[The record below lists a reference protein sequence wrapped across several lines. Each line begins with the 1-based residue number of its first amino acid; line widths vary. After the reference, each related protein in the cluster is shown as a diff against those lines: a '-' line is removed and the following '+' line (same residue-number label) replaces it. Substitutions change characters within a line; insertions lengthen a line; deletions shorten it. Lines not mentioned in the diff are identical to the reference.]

1 VSVLVA
7 SIYLDEHRAAEV
19 LATLQRLRALDPDG
33 LPDAVVVVRH
43 LDAQLT
49 LQQSRDLSGADT
61 AQRDLWEALT
71 ALLVL
76 APPAQ
81 AGAGAELSAVLA
93 RLEALG
99 VSESFAVSLGSR
111 LPPASSAVWLVV
123 DDASLRA
130 IVDLLRSFGGTV
142 LHTTLAR

>member
-7 SIYLDEHRAAEV
+7 GIYLDEHRAAEV

-33 LPDAVVVVRH
+33 LPEAVVVVRH

-49 LQQSRDLSGADT
+49 LQQSRDLSGADS
-61 AQRDLWEALT
+61 APRDLWEALT

-76 APPAQ
+76 APPAP
-81 AGAGAELSAVLA
+81 AGVSAELSAVLA

-99 VSESFAVSLGSR
+99 VSDSFAVSLGSR
-111 LPPASSAVWLVV
+111 LPPASSTVWLVV
-123 DDASLRA
+123 DDASLPA
-130 IVDLLRSFGGTV
+130 IIDLLRSFGGTL

>member
-1 VSVLVA
+1 MSVLVA

-19 LATLQRLRALDPDG
+19 LATLQRLRANDPDG

-61 AQRDLWEALT
+61 AQCDLWEALT

-81 AGAGAELSAVLA
+81 AGTELSAVLA

-99 VSESFAVSLGSR
+99 VSELFAVSLSSR
-111 LPPASSAVWLVV
+111 LLPASSAVWLVV
-123 DDASLRA
+123 DGASLLV